1 MAVTSRQGGGQFK
14 LLSDSSPMKY
24 LCGTKGIKIWTNIK
38 MQTGIKYIPALGSF
52 MVRDYLKQ
60 TVHLRKNTNVRNA
73 AEK

>member
-1 MAVTSRQGGGQFK
+1 MCKFDAEDVVPMGSKFSRNKNQ
-14 LLSDSSPMKY
+14 